1 MLTELRIS
9 GLALLEDCTLEL
21 RAGLTAI
28 TGETGAGK
36 TMLLTAL
43 RLLTGGRADPKRIKA
58 GRNRIEVDALLEV
71 GPTVANELEEAGFY
85 VESSSLGAEDGPGN
99 GDGPGSEEGR
109 SSEGETAAA
118 PVITLGGAEIA
129 FSRTVLPS
137 RSKAAIGGRPVPARM
152 LQETAGQLISIHG
165 QADQWRLKSPAHQ
178 RELLDS
184 YAAEPHSD
192 LIRAYSA
199 LWDQTKTLREKATRL
214 EENKDR
220 LEVELR
226 YLKEVTSEVDAL
238 ELSADEEDILDAA
251 IDRLA
256 NVEELRRAASSALTS
271 LAGPEDADVFAG
283 GHAGALDNLGMAA
296 ESLTRAVD
304 LDPDVADYA
313 ERARALDVEASAL
326 ASDIRDYVAVLFDDP
341 YELARLH
348 DRRAALTDLCRGR
361 ARNAEELLEWVA
373 DAKERIAE
381 LEGESADP
389 QAARRALE
397 QSEKDLAD
405 AAARL
410 HESRVQAGR
419 TLCSAVNAELAELAL
434 AHAELIVEVEPAR
447 PSPTGFDKVEM
458 LLRPHPSAPATPLG
472 EGASGGELSRIMLAL
487 EVVLASNEEPQTM
500 VFDEV
505 DAGIGGLTANQVGR
519 RLKKLARHHQVLV
532 VTHLP
537 QVAALAD
544 ANFVVEKVDGNASV
558 RALDEEERTDEIV
571 RMLGGDDGEGAARRH
586 ALELQSQNDVKES
599 NS

>member
-21 RAGLTAI
+21 GPGLTAI

-58 GRNRIEVDALLEV
+58 GRNRTEVDALLQV
-71 GPTVANELEEAGFY
+71 GASVAEELEEAGFY
-85 VESSSLGAEDGPGN
+85 VEASSH
-99 GDGPGSEEGR
+99 GD
-109 SSEGETAAA
+109 EGEEVEETDPTA
-118 PVITLGGAEIA
+118 GGAEIA
-129 FSRTVLPS
+129 FSRTILPT

-178 RELLDS
+178 RDLLDA
-184 YAAEPHSD
+184 YAPEPHSD
-192 LIRAYSA
+192 LIDTYST
-199 LWDQTKTLREKATRL
+199 LWQQTKTLREKAAEL
-214 EENKDR
+214 EESKDR

-226 YLKEVTSEVDAL
+226 YLKEVTAEVDAL

-251 IDRLA
+251 IDRLS
-256 NVEELRRAASSALTS
+256 NVEELRNTVSSALAS
-271 LAGPEDADVFAG
+271 LAGPEESEAFMG
-283 GHAGALDNLGMAA
+283 GRVGALDDLGTATDA
-296 ESLTRAVD
+296 LTRAVA
-304 LDPDVADYA
+304 LDPDLADYA

-326 ASDIRDYVAVLFDDP
+326 ASDLRDYVSVLFDDP

-361 ARNAEELLEWVA
+361 ARNARELLEWA
-373 DAKERIAE
+373 GDAKVRIAE

-389 QAARRALE
+389 
-397 QSEKDLAD
+397 
-405 AAARL
+405 AAARHAYEQSQKDLEIAARKL
-410 HESRVQAGR
+410 HESRVAAGR
-419 TLCSAVNAELAELAL
+419 ELSGAVNAELAGLAL
-434 AHAELIVEVEPAR
+434 AHAELVVEVGSATPG
-447 PSPTGFDKVEM
+447 PTGFDKVEM

-487 EVVLASNEEPQTM
+487 EVVLANNEEPQTM

-519 RLKKLARHHQVLV
+519 RLKRLARHHQVLV

-558 RALDEEERTDEIV
+558 KMLGEGERTDEIV
-571 RMLGGDDGEGAARRH
+571 RMLGGDDTEGAARRH
-586 ALELQSQNDVKES
+586 ALELRSQTDVGES
-599 NS
+599 DS